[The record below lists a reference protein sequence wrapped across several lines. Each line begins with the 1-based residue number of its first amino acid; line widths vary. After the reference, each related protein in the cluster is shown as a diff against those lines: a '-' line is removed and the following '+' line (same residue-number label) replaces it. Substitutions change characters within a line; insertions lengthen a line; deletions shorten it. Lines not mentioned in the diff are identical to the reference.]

1 MTGIF
6 YSASC
11 GIDRRSRALARAKRI
26 AYQKRREFDNNNVT
40 NKKYIMTSNFTFQIY
55 YSNDFKLYD
64 LVINSNNQF
73 HSHYHLTNKKDINKI
88 INKLL
93 KQLTK

>member
-1 MTGIF
+1 
-6 YSASC
+6 
-11 GIDRRSRALARAKRI
+11 
-26 AYQKRREFDNNNVT
+26 
-40 NKKYIMTSNFTFQIY
+40 MTSNFTFQIY

-64 LVINSNNQF
+64 LVINSNDQF

-93 KQLTK
+93 KKLTK